1 MLDKTSLLCYN
12 NKTETTMTED
22 IDNILDYMQRAGLNT
37 IAISSPAWNVLHNA
51 KGTSKIDNSIGFD
64 SKKVDISIGFG
75 NGQKMTVGKL
85 VRHRT
90 VPQLGLGLVV
100 AESKKHKDYWI
111 VQWCDRRYGDVGQLG
126 IGRDYLVIV

>member
-1 MLDKTSLLCYN
+1 
-12 NKTETTMTED
+12 MTEE
-22 IDNILDYMQRAGLNT
+22 IDKILDYLQKAGLNT
-37 IAISSPAWNVLHNA
+37 ISTSSPAWKLLH
-51 KGTSKIDNSIGFD
+51 KKQ
-64 SKKVDISIGFG
+64 KVDISMGLKSKKIDISIESK

-100 AESKKHKDYWI
+100 AESKIHKDYWI

-126 IGRDYLVIV
+126 IGREYLVIV